1 MSEKPALLFL
11 SPTVPALG
19 GNGLAMRMGAF
30 LEAYAR
36 DFQVTL
42 VILPLAGAAPPAE
55 LPAFLQAHTHRVITL
70 PLEQIFHPLFQLIN
84 RHRSP
89 EMRRAALRAYP
100 RPRPLFYDPIATGEL
115 LAGLLGEQ
123 SFSLVHTGRLY
134 LAPLAG
140 PYFGKT
146 RCVLDLDED
155 DAGTLRRIGRLLKL
169 NGGEAVADTYDAD
182 ALKFDTLAS
191 EFLPRFDV
199 SVTATEEEA
208 AALRERYPGCAIGVI
223 ANTVRPANPPA
234 ADSRLIE
241 PIDFLMVGTLAYYP
255 NADAAMFFCR
265 DVLPRLGQAK
275 PPPRLT
281 ILGRAPPASVLALG
295 SRPGVTVLADV
306 ADVAPYY
313 GASAIAVVPI
323 RAGGG
328 SRIKILEAFAHD
340 RPVVSTRFGAEGLS
354 VVDGRHLLIAEGAED
369 FAAAAH
375 RLLADRALASRL
387 AAAARRLVEERYAFE
402 LVARDI
408 EALAHPT
415 GGVIEC
421 ASAAKTRVRHD

>member
-1 MSEKPALLFL
+1 MAAFYNMWKGQ
-11 SPTVPALG
+11 SPK
-19 GNGLAMRMGAF
+19 
-30 LEAYAR
+30 E
-36 DFQVTL
+36 
-42 VILPLAGAAPPAE
+42 
-55 LPAFLQAHTHRVITL
+55 
-70 PLEQIFHPLFQLIN
+70 
-84 RHRSP
+84 
-89 EMRRAALRAYP
+89 
-100 RPRPLFYDPIATGEL
+100 LFYDPIATGEL

-146 RCVLDLDED
+146 PCILDLDED

-169 NGGEAVADTYDAD
+169 NGDEAVADTYDAD

-295 SRPGVTVLADV
+295 STSPMWRPIMGPRRSRSSPF
-306 ADVAPYY
+306 AP
-313 GASAIAVVPI
+313 
-323 RAGGG
+323 
-328 SRIKILEAFAHD
+328 
-340 RPVVSTRFGAEGLS
+340 
-354 VVDGRHLLIAEGAED
+354 
-369 FAAAAH
+369 AAAA
-375 RLLADRALASRL
+375 ASRFSRPSPTTGPL
-387 AAAARRLVEERYAFE
+387 CRRDSARRDSRSS
-402 LVARDI
+402 
-408 EALAHPT
+408 T
-415 GGVIEC
+415 GVIC
-421 ASAAKTRVRHD
+421 